1 MRPSLPRWSPA
12 SAAALLVLALAAAPA
27 PATAQAAQYFLQL
40 DSIPGDSNDA
50 RYPGAIVLLAYSVGG
65 DAPRSSSAAIK
76 VTKYLDRASPKLWLA
91 NQTGQHIK
99 SATLT
104 ARRPPPSSFV
114 FATLALQDV
123 TVAGFLATFGQ
134 QAQTEAVTLQGVKAT
149 FCDRFQKADGSL
161 GGSVCSCWDYAA
173 RASCGGPN

>member
-1 MRPSLPRWSPA
+1 MHVPA
-12 SAAALLVLALAAAPA
+12 SAHAHAVTRPATHVDASLQTAAAAWCPS
-27 PATAQAAQYFLQL
+27 Q
-40 DSIPGDSNDA
+40 
-50 RYPGAIVLLAYSVGG
+50 
-65 DAPRSSSAAIK
+65 

-91 NQTGQHIK
+91 NQTGLHIK